1 MMKAKIFGLDGNV
14 VDEISLPSLFQ
25 EQFRPDLIRK
35 AVAVIQA
42 NRRQPYGAYPLAGK
56 QHAVESWGP
65 GRGVSRVPR
74 LKEGRRAAFMPGT
87 VGGRRAHPPKADKD
101 WKKKMNKKE
110 MLLARKSALS
120 AVANEEIVRQR
131 GHIFEEGISLPLIL
145 VNEFENVEKT
155 KDMVSI
161 MKNIGV
167 YGDIERAKNGK
178 HIRAGK
184 GKRRGR
190 RYKVP
195 KSLLLVV
202 RKKENVK
209 KAAGNLVGVDVVTPE
224 ELNVEHLAP
233 GGDAG
238 RLTIFTKPALQ
249 FMEEK
254 YESI

>member
-1 MMKAKIFGLDGNV
+1 
-14 VDEISLPSLFQ
+14 
-25 EQFRPDLIRK
+25 
-35 AVAVIQA
+35 
-42 NRRQPYGAYPLAGK
+42 
-56 QHAVESWGP
+56 
-65 GRGVSRVPR
+65 
-74 LKEGRRAAFMPGT
+74 
-87 VGGRRAHPPKADKD
+87 
-101 WKKKMNKKE
+101 
-110 MLLARKSALS
+110 
-120 AVANEEIVRQR
+120 
-131 GHIFEEGISLPLIL
+131 
-145 VNEFENVEKT
+145 
-155 KDMVSI
+155 

>member
-1 MMKAKIFGLDGNV
+1 MKAKVFGLDGNV

-25 EQFRPDLIRK
+25 EQFRPDLIKK
-35 AVAVIQA
+35 AVAVMRA
-42 NRRQPYGAYPLAGK
+42 NRRQPYGVYEMAGK

-87 VGGRRAHPPKADKD
+87 VGGRRAHPPKAEKN

-131 GHIFEEGISLPLIL
+131 GHVFEEDISLPLIL
-145 VNEFENVEKT
+145 VNEFEDVKKT
-155 KDMVSI
+155 KDMISI

-190 RYKVP
+190 KYKVP